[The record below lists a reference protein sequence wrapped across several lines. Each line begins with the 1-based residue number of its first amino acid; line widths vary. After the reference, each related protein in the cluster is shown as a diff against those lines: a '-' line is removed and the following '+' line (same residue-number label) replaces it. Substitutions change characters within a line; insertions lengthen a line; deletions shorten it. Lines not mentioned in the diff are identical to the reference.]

1 MIKCINCGGEIS
13 SFSIDCV
20 HCGEKVSKI
29 KEIKKTREKS
39 LFLKIVYTINLWV
52 FWPILSE
59 LLFGNGIFGIL
70 VQGLVQIVGT
80 ILVWRKPKIKEGN

>member
-1 MIKCINCGGEIS
+1 M
-13 SFSIDCV
+13 
-20 HCGEKVSKI
+20 
-29 KEIKKTREKS
+29 
-39 LFLKIVYTINLWV
+39 YTINLWV